1 MREYELAYDQERSK
15 LVLGRGAL
23 SGLAGH
29 ARGRPVLVVADAN
42 VVRTHGRAALEALRA
57 GGVNSQLLA
66 AAAGETVKRHG
77 AWVSLAGEAVR
88 RGIDRSTIVV
98 AVGGGALTD
107 TAGFLAATLL
117 RGLDWIA
124 VPTSLLGMVDAA
136 IGGKTAID
144 LPEGKNLLGAFHLP
158 KVTLVDPNLLA
169 GLPRRELRAGAA
181 EVFKHVLLAGLD
193 PALTLRL
200 VGDRPDEED
209 FARVIEVK
217 LELVRQDLYD
227 RGVRERLN
235 TGHTLGHAVEQ
246 LSGYRLLHGE
256 AIAYGLV
263 GEAWLAALRGG
274 TALEA
279 CRGFLEWLDPPALP
293 ALSWREVARLVS
305 RDKKATPAGV
315 RWMLPFAWGEVRAVE
330 DVTARDLARVVGWL
344 AGTWGGGR

>member
-1 MREYELAYDQERSK
+1 LREYELAYGQERCK
-15 LVLGRGAL
+15 VVIGRGAL
-23 SGLAGH
+23 GGLADH
-29 ARGRPVLVVADAN
+29 ASGRPALVVADAN
-42 VVRTHGRAALEALRA
+42 VVGTHGRAALETLKA
-57 GGVNSQLLA
+57 GGVKANLLA
-66 AAAGETVKRHG
+66 AAAGETAKRHG

-107 TAGFLAATLL
+107 AAGFLAATLL

-124 VPTSLLGMVDAA
+124 VPTTLLGMVDAA

-158 KVTLVDPNLLA
+158 RVTLVDLNLLA

-193 PALTLRL
+193 PALPVRL
-200 VGDRPDEED
+200 VGGTPAEDD
-209 FARVIEVK
+209 FARAIEVK
-217 LELVRQDLYD
+217 LDLVREDLFD
-227 RGVRERLN
+227 RGIRERLN

-274 TALEA
+274 RALET

-305 RDKKATPAGV
+305 RDKKATPGGV
-315 RWMLPFAWGEVRAVE
+315 RWVLPFAWGEVRAVE
-330 DVTARDLARVVGWL
+330 DVTDRDLARMVGWL
-344 AGTWGGGR
+344 ARHWGGGR